1 MHYKKQF
8 NICLKCLKHIF
19 NLLKKIFSNI
29 YRMTH
34 PKNYEYVKR
43 WRSNHYELHKKR
55 NVEYTMKW
63 YYWKKISKEFREKF
77 DVELFL

>member
-8 NICLKCLKHIF
+8 NICLKCLKHIL
-19 NLLKKIFSNI
+19 NLLKDFLLVI
-29 YRMTH
+29 YRMAH
-34 PKNYEYVKR
+34 PKNYEYVKK
-43 WRSNHYELHKKR
+43 WRETHYELHKKR

-77 DVELFL
+77 DHELFL